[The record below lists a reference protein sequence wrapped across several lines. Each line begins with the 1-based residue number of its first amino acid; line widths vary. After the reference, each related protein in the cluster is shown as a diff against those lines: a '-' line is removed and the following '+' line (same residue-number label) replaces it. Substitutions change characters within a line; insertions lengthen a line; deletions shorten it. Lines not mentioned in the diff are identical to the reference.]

1 MKTFLMLTLL
11 GCAIG
16 IQPAQAQTPVGS
28 AAALRAKHDALA
40 PQLRQN
46 AFQKPLH
53 LASTESGNAVS
64 GDIFAVVATP
74 FDQAGPA
81 LAQPE
86 SWCEILLLQFNVK
99 QCRAEA
105 QGESA
110 ALEVRIARKPEQ
122 PAEQAYKV
130 AFKYRVE
137 ERATDYLRVRLNAD
151 QGPVSTRDYRILLE
165 AAPLADGRTFVHLFY
180 AYAFGGTG
188 KIAMQLYLGTSGA
201 DKVGFTPVAG
211 AAGKDQLVGGMR
223 GVVERNTMR
232 YYLAIEAFLG
242 ALGSAPPARFE
253 KAARD
258 WFAGTERY
266 KRQLHEMDEAKYLAL
281 KRKDYQLQ
289 AGAAVTR

>member
-16 IQPAQAQTPVGS
+16 IQPVQAQTPVGS

-64 GDIFAVVATP
+64 GDIFAVVAAP
-74 FDQAGPA
+74 FEQAAPA

-122 PAEQAYKV
+122 SAEQAYKV

-137 ERATDYLRVRLNAD
+137 ERVPDYLRVRLNAD

-289 AGAAVTR
+289 AGAAVAR